1 MQSALV
7 RRSRRRNAHRLFL
20 RILPKSFFA
29 VTEEL
34 DHQVREALRHR
45 RRSRI
50 VPIVLIVFA
59 ISAGVCAYLW
69 VTYGDDFRTAVFAT
83 PTVAAAPAGKEQ
95 PVTRADFD
103 RSERQT
109 VDSLQSMAKGLE
121 AQKADLKGLSDM
133 VADLAAKVDALR
145 NAAAASAQPA
155 IVPPPPAVVAPRKK
169 PQGPKKPGPISVG
182 GAPLPPAPAPD
193 R

>member
-1 MQSALV
+1 MT
-7 RRSRRRNAHRLFL
+7 N
-20 RILPKSFFA
+20 
-29 VTEEL
+29 EL
-34 DHQVREALRHR
+34 DHQVRMALRRR
-45 RRSRI
+45 RRSPLL
-50 VPIVLIVFA
+50 PIAIIVFGLCA
-59 ISAGVCAYLW
+59 TAGAYLW
-69 VTYGDDFRTAVFAT
+69 VNHGAQIRTAVFFAKPQT
-83 PTVAAAPAGKEQ
+83 SDPTAASGEPS
-95 PVTRADFD
+95 VSRTDFD
-103 RSERQT
+103 SFERQT
-109 VDSLQSMAKGLE
+109 ADSLRSMASSLE

-155 IVPPPPAVVAPRKK
+155 IVPPPPAVIAPRKK

>member
-1 MQSALV
+1 M
-7 RRSRRRNAHRLFL
+7 
-20 RILPKSFFA
+20 
-29 VTEEL
+29 TEEL

-45 RRSRI
+45 RRSPI

-59 ISAGVCAYLW
+59 IGAGLCAYLW
-69 VTYGDDFRTAVFAT
+69 VTYGDQLRTAVSAT
-83 PTVAAAPAGKEQ
+83 STVAGAATEKEQ

-109 VDSLQSMAKGLE
+109 ADSLQSMASSLE

-155 IVPPPPAVVAPRKK
+155 VVPPPPSVIAPRKK

-182 GAPLPPAPAPD
+182 GAPLPPAPASD

>member
-1 MQSALV
+1 
-7 RRSRRRNAHRLFL
+7 
-20 RILPKSFFA
+20 

-45 RRSRI
+45 RRSPI

-59 ISAGVCAYLW
+59 IGAGVCAYLW

-83 PTVAAAPAGKEQ
+83 PTGATAPAGKEQ

-109 VDSLQSMAKGLE
+109 ADSLRSMANSLE
-121 AQKADLKGLSDM
+121 AQK
-133 VADLAAKVDALR
+133 
-145 NAAAASAQPA
+145 QT
-155 IVPPPPAVVAPRKK
+155 
-169 PQGPKKPGPISVG
+169 
-182 GAPLPPAPAPD
+182 
-193 R
+193 